1 MWQPQPVANP
11 HLPAAAPITHTLP
24 PHTPFCRL
32 YQGVGSRLHMT
43 AYAAALEVLRDAAL
57 RRLPMDLT
65 SWFAQLPEETKFHK
79 DVGESRG

>member
-1 MWQPQPVANP
+1 M
-11 HLPAAAPITHTLP
+11 
-24 PHTPFCRL
+24 
-32 YQGVGSRLHMT
+32 GSRLHMT